1 MRARILAL
9 GFAALLVIAAGL
21 AAVTWRGALWP
32 FDIRVSALM
41 LATALGAA
49 VRGAGPV
56 MLLHLGAGFL
66 GRRPLAALLWSVP
79 GTGLMLAL
87 HWAAGPAR
95 GFLALDRLGI
105 GSAIVLWAP
114 AVALAALAGALIA
127 IGRR

>member
-1 MRARILAL
+1 MRMRLMALAL
-9 GFAALLVIAAGL
+9 AALLVIAAGL

-49 VRGAGPV
+49 ARGAGPA

-66 GRRPLAALLWSVP
+66 LRRPLAALLWTVP
-79 GTGLMLAL
+79 GTGIMLAL
-87 HWAAGPAR
+87 HGAAGPAR

-105 GSAIVLWAP
+105 GPAIVLWAP
-114 AVALAALAGALIA
+114 AVALTALAGALLT